1 MEKKNYL
8 KHSLI
13 LILTVF
19 FSGYSASQAF
29 LEEVIV
35 TTEKRT
41 ESVQDVSQA
50 VTAIT
55 SSEIETKNINSMVD
69 LSAIVPGVTVAKNEG
84 YKTIISIRGIG
95 NETNQNAIAAPSV
108 AFHLDGVFIA
118 SPFSLLTD
126 FVDIDR
132 IEVIRGPQGTLFG
145 QNSTAGA
152 INVVTSAPSLDE
164 ESSILKM
171 SLGNYNMKKLATS
184 FNVPISDSVA
194 TSFSFSGHKRD
205 GYAFNNTLQQ
215 ELDDANDFSMR
226 NDWYFQ
232 LSDTSSLRFF
242 AQYYDMDR
250 NGSAMK
256 GIDDLTPHPRE
267 LDQDAPSMQVLTS
280 SIYAAIFEQD
290 LGFANLKMLAS
301 SQRDDIT
308 VRRDN
313 DRHSYGTAAT
323 SIPPLPPANVGIYVS
338 SEYRYESSL
347 VETTTFEVNLVS
359 NEPLMNGKLDW
370 TIGAFYM
377 EHEIQNKIRE
387 YISGDDNIIEYDCN
401 EPFADT
407 TVPGTVAT
415 NSETVL
421 PFANP
426 NNVVGDG
433 TATCFVVGGEVPT
446 FQAEL
451 GFVTD
456 AFPSRESLSFYGQTT
471 YNFSDDLRLVS
482 GLRYTD
488 DAFATEVGNFF
499 AFQTGGQIT
508 RIDESAEEVTGKVTM
523 EYDFLDDAMYYI
535 SATRGYKPGGTNLT
549 FGFTVAQDAAAGRA
563 EVAPLVFPTF
573 EAETVDSLE
582 FGLKAD
588 FYDGRAR
595 ANLAFFDYTYE
606 NLQVQATDPDVFQ
619 GGVVNIPESEVSGAE
634 LELTGILT
642 DSLTLDANFSF
653 LDTEITE
660 SFIFLDNVDA
670 QQHSFGAEAARGA
683 LAADIIG
690 NELAKSPEYT
700 ADISLSQVS
709 DFPSGVSMTSTLQY
723 IYRGEFFQRVA
734 NRPAQDFIPAYEIF
748 NLTFALDLSD
758 TLSLDFVISNLTDE
772 DGINSSMTDVFG
784 VGATGIELIPP
795 RQVFSRFTIDF

>member
-1 MEKKNYL
+1 MDKKYFL
-8 KHSLI
+8 KHT
-13 LILTVF
+13 LILTSALI
-19 FSGYSASQAF
+19 FSGYTYSQAF

-35 TTEKRT
+35 SAEKRL

-55 SSEIETKNINSMVD
+55 SSEIEAKGINSMVD

-108 AFHLDGVFIA
+108 AYHLDGVFIA

-126 FVDIDR
+126 FVSIDR

-152 INVVTSAPSLDE
+152 INVVTAAPSLDE
-164 ESSILKM
+164 ESSVLKM
-171 SLGNYNMKKLATS
+171 SLGNFNMKKMTTS
-184 FNVPISDSVA
+184 FNVPISDTAA

-205 GYAFNNTLQQ
+205 GYAQNITLQQ
-215 ELDDANDFSMR
+215 ELDDANDFSIR

-232 LSDTSSLRFF
+232 LSDSSSLRLFG
-242 AQYYDMDR
+242 QYYDLDR

-256 GIDDLTPHPRE
+256 GIDDPTVNPRE
-267 LDQDAPSMQVLTS
+267 LDQDQLSMQTLTS
-280 SIYAAIFEQD
+280 SVYAAIYEQD
-290 LGFANLKMLAS
+290 LGFADLKLLAS

-313 DRHSYGTAAT
+313 DRHSHGTT
-323 SIPPLPPANVGIYVS
+323 INSLPGGGTYPS

-347 VETTTFEVNLVS
+347 VETTTFEINLVS
-359 NEPLMNGKLDW
+359 SEPLLNGKLDW
-370 TIGAFYM
+370 TLGAFYM
-377 EHEIQNKIRE
+377 EHEIQNRIRE
-387 YISGDDNIIEYDCN
+387 YISFDNSIIEYDCS

-407 TVPGTVAT
+407 SVPLNAALVAAG
-415 NSETVL
+415 N
-421 PFANP
+421 AA
-426 NNVVGDG
+426 
-433 TATCFVVGGEVPT
+433 TATCYEVGGGVST
-446 FQAEL
+446 NNAEF

-456 AFPSRESLSFYGQTT
+456 AFPSRESLSIYGQTT
-471 YNFSDDLRLVS
+471 YSFSDDLRLVS

-488 DAFATEVGNFF
+488 DAFATAVGNFF

-508 RIDESAEEVTGKVTM
+508 RIDESAEEVTGKVTL

-549 FGFTVAQDAAAGRA
+549 FGFTVAEDAAAGRA
-563 EVAPLVFPTF
+563 QVAPLVFPTF

-595 ANLAFFDYTYE
+595 ANFALFDYTYE
-606 NLQVQATDPDVFQ
+606 NLQVQATDPDVFR
-619 GGVVNIPESEVSGAE
+619 GGVVNIPESEVTGVE
-634 LELTGILT
+634 LELTGILS

-660 SFIFLDNVDA
+660 SFVFLDNVDA
-670 QQHSFGAEAARGA
+670 QQHFFGAEAARGA

>member
-8 KHSLI
+8 KHPLI
-13 LILTVF
+13 LLLTVF

-84 YKTIISIRGIG
+84 YKTVISIRGIG

-164 ESSILKM
+164 ESSVLKM
-171 SLGNYNMKKLATS
+171 SIGNYNMKKLTTS

-205 GYAFNNTLQQ
+205 GYAFNTTLQQ

-232 LSDTSSLRFF
+232 LSDTSSLRLFG
-242 AQYYDMDR
+242 QYYDMDR

-256 GIDDLTPHPRE
+256 GIDDLTPDPRE

-290 LGFANLKMLAS
+290 LGFANLKVLAS

-313 DRHSYGTAAT
+313 DRHSFGTTAT
-323 SIPPLPPANVGIYVS
+323 SIPPLNTGTYPSA
-338 SEYRYESSL
+338 EYRFESSL

-359 NEPLMNGKLDW
+359 NEPLMDGKLDW
-370 TIGAFYM
+370 TVGAFYM

-387 YISGDDNIIEYDCN
+387 YISFDDNIIEYVCS

-407 TVPGTVAT
+407 SVPLTAALVDAGNA
-415 NSETVL
+415 
-421 PFANP
+421 A
-426 NNVVGDG
+426 
-433 TATCFVVGGEVPT
+433 TATCYEVGGGASTNNGPSE
-446 FQAEL
+446 F

-488 DAFATEVGNFF
+488 DAFATSVGNFF
-499 AFQTGGQIT
+499 AFQTGGSIT
-508 RIDESAEEVTGKVTM
+508 NLDVSAEEVTGKATI
-523 EYDFLDDAMYYI
+523 EYDFQDDAMYYI
-535 SATRGYKPGGTNLT
+535 SAVRGYKPGGSNLT
-549 FGFTVAQDAAAGRA
+549 FGLTIAQDIASGFRQSA
-563 EVAPLVFPTF
+563 APLVLPTF

-582 FGLKAD
+582 FGIKAD

-595 ANLAFFDYTYE
+595 ANFALFDYTYE

-670 QQHSFGAEAARGA
+670 QQHFFGAEAARAA
-683 LAADIIG
+683 LAKDIIG

-700 ADISLSQVS
+700 ADVSLSQVT

-748 NLTFALDLSD
+748 NLTFAVDLND
-758 TLSLDFVISNLTDE
+758 TLSLDIVFANLTDE

-784 VGATGIELIPP
+784 VGATGIEFIPP
-795 RQVFSRFTIDF
+795 RQFFTRFSVDF

>member
-1 MEKKNYL
+1 MDKKYFL
-8 KHSLI
+8 KHT
-13 LILTVF
+13 LILTSALI
-19 FSGYSASQAF
+19 FSGYTYSQAF

-35 TTEKRT
+35 SAEKRL

-55 SSEIETKNINSMVD
+55 SSEIEAKGINSMVD

-108 AFHLDGVFIA
+108 AYHLDGVFIA

-126 FVDIDR
+126 FVSIDR

-152 INVVTSAPSLDE
+152 INVVTAAPSLDE
-164 ESSILKM
+164 ESSVLKM
-171 SLGNYNMKKLATS
+171 SLGNFNMKKMTTS
-184 FNVPISDSVA
+184 FNVPISDTAA

-205 GYAFNNTLQQ
+205 GYAQNITLQQ
-215 ELDDANDFSMR
+215 ELDDANDFSIR

-232 LSDTSSLRFF
+232 LSDSSSLRLFG
-242 AQYYDMDR
+242 QYYDLDR

-256 GIDDLTPHPRE
+256 GIDDPTVNPRE
-267 LDQDAPSMQVLTS
+267 LDQDQLSMQTLTS
-280 SIYAAIFEQD
+280 SVYAAIYEQD
-290 LGFANLKMLAS
+290 LGFADLKLLAS

-313 DRHSYGTAAT
+313 DRHSHGTT
-323 SIPPLPPANVGIYVS
+323 INSLPGGGTYPS

-347 VETTTFEVNLVS
+347 VETTTFEINLVS
-359 NEPLMNGKLDW
+359 SEPLLNGKLDW
-370 TIGAFYM
+370 TLGAFYM
-377 EHEIQNKIRE
+377 EHEIQNRIRE
-387 YISGDDNIIEYDCN
+387 YISFDNSIIEYDCS

-407 TVPGTVAT
+407 SVPLNAALVAAGNAT
-415 NSETVL
+415 
-421 PFANP
+421 
-426 NNVVGDG
+426 
-433 TATCFVVGGEVPT
+433 TATCYEVGGGVST
-446 FQAEL
+446 NNAEF

-456 AFPSRESLSFYGQTT
+456 AFPSRESLSIYGQTT
-471 YNFSDDLRLVS
+471 YSFSDDLRLVS

-488 DAFATEVGNFF
+488 DAFATAVGNFF

-508 RIDESAEEVTGKVTM
+508 RIDESAEEVTGKVTL

-549 FGFTVAQDAAAGRA
+549 FGFTVAEDAAAGRA
-563 EVAPLVFPTF
+563 QVAPLVFPTF

-595 ANLAFFDYTYE
+595 ANFALFDYTYE
-606 NLQVQATDPDVFQ
+606 NLQVQATDPDVFR
-619 GGVVNIPESEVSGAE
+619 GGVVNIPESEVTGVE
-634 LELTGILT
+634 LELTGILS

-660 SFIFLDNVDA
+660 SFVFLDNVDA
-670 QQHSFGAEAARGA
+670 QQHFFGAEAARGA

>member
-8 KHSLI
+8 KHPLI
-13 LILTVF
+13 LLLTVF

-84 YKTIISIRGIG
+84 YKTVISIRGIG

-164 ESSILKM
+164 ESSVLKM
-171 SLGNYNMKKLATS
+171 SIGNYNMKKLTTS

-205 GYAFNNTLQQ
+205 GYAFNTTLQQ

-242 AQYYDMDR
+242 GQYYDMDR

-256 GIDDLTPHPRE
+256 GIDDLTPDPRE

-290 LGFANLKMLAS
+290 LGFANLKVLAS

-313 DRHSYGTAAT
+313 DRHSFGTTAT
-323 SIPPLPPANVGIYVS
+323 SIPPLNSGTYPSA
-338 SEYRYESSL
+338 EYRFESSL

-359 NEPLMNGKLDW
+359 NEPLMDGKLDW
-370 TIGAFYM
+370 TVGAFYM

-387 YISGDDNIIEYDCN
+387 YISFDNNIIEYVCS

-407 TVPGTVAT
+407 SVPLTAALVAAG
-415 NSETVL
+415 NAS
-421 PFANP
+421 
-426 NNVVGDG
+426 
-433 TATCFVVGGEVPT
+433 TATCYEVGGGVST
-446 FQAEL
+446 NDAEL

-488 DAFATEVGNFF
+488 DAFATSVGNFF
-499 AFQTGGQIT
+499 AFQTGGT
-508 RIDESAEEVTGKVTM
+508 PTNLDVSAEEVTGKATI
-523 EYDFLDDAMYYI
+523 EYDFQDDAMYYI
-535 SATRGYKPGGTNLT
+535 SAVRGYKPGGSNLT
-549 FGFTVAQDAAAGRA
+549 FGFTIAQDIASGFRQSA
-563 EVAPLVFPTF
+563 APLVFPTF

-582 FGLKAD
+582 FGIKAD

-660 SFIFLDNVDA
+660 SFIFLDNVEA
-670 QQHSFGAEAARGA
+670 QQHFFGAEAARAA
-683 LAADIIG
+683 LAKDIIG

-700 ADISLSQVS
+700 ADVSLSQVT

-734 NRPAQDFIPAYEIF
+734 NRTAQDFIPAYEIF
-748 NLTFALDLSD
+748 NLTFAVDLND
-758 TLSLDFVISNLTDE
+758 TLSLDIVFANLTDE

-784 VGATGIELIPP
+784 VGATGIEFIPP
-795 RQVFSRFTIDF
+795 RQFFTRFSVDF

>member
-1 MEKKNYL
+1 MDKKYFL
-8 KHSLI
+8 KHT
-13 LILTVF
+13 LILTSALI
-19 FSGYSASQAF
+19 FSGYTYSQAF

-35 TTEKRT
+35 SAEKRL

-55 SSEIETKNINSMVD
+55 SSEIEAKGINSMVD

-108 AFHLDGVFIA
+108 AYHLDGVFIA

-126 FVDIDR
+126 FVSIDR

-152 INVVTSAPSLDE
+152 INVVTAAPSLDE
-164 ESSILKM
+164 ESSVLKM
-171 SLGNYNMKKLATS
+171 SLGNFNMKKMTTS
-184 FNVPISDSVA
+184 FNVPISDTVA

-205 GYAFNNTLQQ
+205 GYAQNITLQQ
-215 ELDDANDFSMR
+215 ELDDANDFSIR

-232 LSDTSSLRFF
+232 LSDSSSLRLFG
-242 AQYYDMDR
+242 QYYDLDR

-256 GIDDLTPHPRE
+256 GIDDPTVNPRE
-267 LDQDAPSMQVLTS
+267 LDQDQLSMQTLTS
-280 SIYAAIFEQD
+280 SVYAAIYEQD
-290 LGFANLKMLAS
+290 LGFADLKLLAS

-313 DRHSYGTAAT
+313 DRHSHGTT
-323 SIPPLPPANVGIYVS
+323 INSLPGGGTYPS

-347 VETTTFEVNLVS
+347 VETTTFEINLVS
-359 NEPLMNGKLDW
+359 SEPLLNGKLDW
-370 TIGAFYM
+370 TLGAFYM
-377 EHEIQNKIRE
+377 EHEIQNRIRE
-387 YISGDDNIIEYDCN
+387 YISFDNSIIEYDCS

-407 TVPGTVAT
+407 SVPLNAALVAAG
-415 NSETVL
+415 N
-421 PFANP
+421 AA
-426 NNVVGDG
+426 
-433 TATCFVVGGEVPT
+433 TATCYEVGGGVST
-446 FQAEL
+446 NNAEF

-456 AFPSRESLSFYGQTT
+456 AFPSRESLSIYGQTT
-471 YNFSDDLRLVS
+471 YSFSDDLRLVS

-488 DAFATEVGNFF
+488 DAFATAVGNFF

-508 RIDESAEEVTGKVTM
+508 RIDESAEEVTGKVTL

-549 FGFTVAQDAAAGRA
+549 FGFTVAEDAAAGRA
-563 EVAPLVFPTF
+563 QVAPLVFPTF

-595 ANLAFFDYTYE
+595 ANFALFDYTYE
-606 NLQVQATDPDVFQ
+606 NLQVQATDPDVFR
-619 GGVVNIPESEVSGAE
+619 GGVVNIPESEVTGVE
-634 LELTGILT
+634 LELTGILS

-660 SFIFLDNVDA
+660 SFVFLDNVDA
-670 QQHSFGAEAARGA
+670 QQHFFGAEAARGA

-709 DFPSGVSMTSTLQY
+709 DFPSGLSMTSTLQY

>member
-1 MEKKNYL
+1 MDKKYFL
-8 KHSLI
+8 KHT
-13 LILTVF
+13 LILTSALI
-19 FSGYSASQAF
+19 FSGYTYSQAF

-35 TTEKRT
+35 SAEKRL

-55 SSEIETKNINSMVD
+55 SSEIEAKGINSMVD

-108 AFHLDGVFIA
+108 AYHLDGVFIA

-126 FVDIDR
+126 FVSIDR
-132 IEVIRGPQGTLFG
+132 IEVIRGPQGPLFG

-152 INVVTSAPSLDE
+152 INVVTAAPSLDE
-164 ESSILKM
+164 ESSVLKM
-171 SLGNYNMKKLATS
+171 SLGNFNMKKMTTS
-184 FNVPISDSVA
+184 FNVPISDTAA

-205 GYAFNNTLQQ
+205 GYAQNITLQQ
-215 ELDDANDFSMR
+215 ELDDANDFSIR

-232 LSDTSSLRFF
+232 LSDSSSLRLFG
-242 AQYYDMDR
+242 QYYDLDR

-256 GIDDLTPHPRE
+256 GIDDPTVNPRE
-267 LDQDAPSMQVLTS
+267 LDQDQLSMQTLTS
-280 SIYAAIFEQD
+280 SVYAAIYEQD
-290 LGFANLKMLAS
+290 LGFADLKLLAS

-313 DRHSYGTAAT
+313 DRHSHGTT
-323 SIPPLPPANVGIYVS
+323 INSLPGGGTYPS

-347 VETTTFEVNLVS
+347 VETTTFEINLVS
-359 NEPLMNGKLDW
+359 SEPLLNGKLDW
-370 TIGAFYM
+370 TLGAFYI
-377 EHEIQNKIRE
+377 EHEIQNRIRE
-387 YISGDDNIIEYDCN
+387 YISFDNSIIEYDCS

-407 TVPGTVAT
+407 SVPLNAALVAAG
-415 NSETVL
+415 N
-421 PFANP
+421 AA
-426 NNVVGDG
+426 
-433 TATCFVVGGEVPT
+433 TATCYEVGGGVST
-446 FQAEL
+446 NNAEF

-456 AFPSRESLSFYGQTT
+456 AFPSRESLSIYGQTT
-471 YNFSDDLRLVS
+471 YSFSDDLRLVS

-488 DAFATEVGNFF
+488 DAFATAVGNFF

-508 RIDESAEEVTGKVTM
+508 RIDESAEEVTGKVTL

-549 FGFTVAQDAAAGRA
+549 FGFTVAEDAAAGRA
-563 EVAPLVFPTF
+563 QVAPLVFPTF

-595 ANLAFFDYTYE
+595 ANFALFDYTYE
-606 NLQVQATDPDVFQ
+606 NLQVQATDPDVFR
-619 GGVVNIPESEVSGAE
+619 GGVVNIPESEVTGVE
-634 LELTGILT
+634 LELTGILS

-660 SFIFLDNVDA
+660 SFVFLDNVDA
-670 QQHSFGAEAARGA
+670 QQHFFGAEAARGA

>member
-8 KHSLI
+8 KHPLI
-13 LILTVF
+13 LLLTVF

-84 YKTIISIRGIG
+84 YKTVISIRGIG

-164 ESSILKM
+164 ESSVLKM
-171 SLGNYNMKKLATS
+171 SIGNYNMKKLTTS

-205 GYAFNNTLQQ
+205 GYAFNTTLQQ

-242 AQYYDMDR
+242 GQYYDMDR

-256 GIDDLTPHPRE
+256 GIDDPTPDPRE

-290 LGFANLKMLAS
+290 LGFANLKVLAS

-313 DRHSYGTAAT
+313 DRHSFGTTAT
-323 SIPPLPPANVGIYVS
+323 SIPPLNTGTYPSA
-338 SEYRYESSL
+338 EYRFESSL

-359 NEPLMNGKLDW
+359 NEPLMDGKLDW
-370 TIGAFYM
+370 TVGAFYM

-387 YISGDDNIIEYDCN
+387 YISFDNNIIEYVCS

-407 TVPGTVAT
+407 SVPLTAALLAAGNGA
-415 NSETVL
+415 
-421 PFANP
+421 
-426 NNVVGDG
+426 
-433 TATCFVVGGEVPT
+433 TATCYEVGGGAPT
-446 FQAEL
+446 FNNPTEL

-488 DAFATEVGNFF
+488 DAFATSVGNFF
-499 AFQTGGQIT
+499 AFQTGGSIT
-508 RIDESAEEVTGKVTM
+508 NLDVSAEEVTGKATI
-523 EYDFLDDAMYYI
+523 EYDFQDDAMYYI
-535 SATRGYKPGGTNLT
+535 SAVRGYKPGGSNLT
-549 FGFTVAQDAAAGRA
+549 FGLTIEQDEASGFRQSA
-563 EVAPLVFPTF
+563 APLVFPTF

-582 FGLKAD
+582 FGIKAD

-660 SFIFLDNVDA
+660 SFIFLDNVEA
-670 QQHSFGAEAARGA
+670 QQHFFGAEAARAA
-683 LAADIIG
+683 LAKDIIG

-700 ADISLSQVS
+700 ADVSLSQVT

-748 NLTFALDLSD
+748 NLTFAVDLND
-758 TLSLDFVISNLTDE
+758 TLSLDIVFANLTDE

-784 VGATGIELIPP
+784 VGATGIEFIPP
-795 RQVFSRFTIDF
+795 RQFFTRFSVDF

>member
-8 KHSLI
+8 KHPLI
-13 LILTVF
+13 LLLTVF

-164 ESSILKM
+164 ESSVLKM
-171 SLGNYNMKKLATS
+171 SLGNYNMKKLTTS

-205 GYAFNNTLQQ
+205 GYAFNTTLQQ

-242 AQYYDMDR
+242 GQYYDMDR

-256 GIDDLTPHPRE
+256 GIDDPTPDPRE

-290 LGFANLKMLAS
+290 LGFANFKVLAS

-313 DRHSYGTAAT
+313 DRHSFGTTAA
-323 SIPPLPPANVGIYVS
+323 SIPPLNSGTYPSA
-338 SEYRYESSL
+338 EYRFESSL

-359 NEPLMNGKLDW
+359 NEPLMDGKLDW
-370 TIGAFYM
+370 TVGAFYM

-387 YISGDDNIIEYDCN
+387 YISFDDNIIEYECS
-401 EPFADT
+401 EPFADKS
-407 TVPGTVAT
+407 VPLTAALITAGNLA
-415 NSETVL
+415 
-421 PFANP
+421 
-426 NNVVGDG
+426 
-433 TATCFVVGGEVPT
+433 TATCYEVGGGASTNNNPSE
-446 FQAEL
+446 F

-488 DAFATEVGNFF
+488 DAFATSVGNFF
-499 AFQTGGQIT
+499 AFQTGGSIT
-508 RIDESAEEVTGKVTM
+508 NLDVSAEEVTGKATI
-523 EYDFLDDAMYYI
+523 EYDFQDDAMYYI
-535 SATRGYKPGGTNLT
+535 SAVRGYKPGGSNLT
-549 FGFTVAQDAAAGRA
+549 FGFTVAQDVDSGFRQSA
-563 EVAPLVFPTF
+563 APLVFPTF

-582 FGLKAD
+582 FGIKAD

-670 QQHSFGAEAARGA
+670 QQHFFGAEAARDA
-683 LAADIIG
+683 LKSDIKG

-700 ADISLSQVS
+700 ADISLSQIT
-709 DFPSGVSMTSTLQY
+709 DFPSGASMTSTLQY

-748 NLTFALDLSD
+748 NLTFAVDLND
-758 TLSLDFVISNLTDE
+758 TLSLDFVFANLTDE
-772 DGINSSMTDVFG
+772 DGVNSSMTDVFG

-795 RQVFSRFTIDF
+795 RQFFTKFSVDF

>member
-1 MEKKNYL
+1 MDKKYFL
-8 KHSLI
+8 KHT
-13 LILTVF
+13 LILTSALI
-19 FSGYSASQAF
+19 FSGYTYSQAF

-35 TTEKRT
+35 SAEKRL

-55 SSEIETKNINSMVD
+55 SSEIEAKGINSMVD

-108 AFHLDGVFIA
+108 AYHLDGVFIA

-126 FVDIDR
+126 FVSIDR

-152 INVVTSAPSLDE
+152 INVVTAAPSLDE
-164 ESSILKM
+164 ESSVLKM
-171 SLGNYNMKKLATS
+171 SLGNFNMKKMTTS
-184 FNVPISDSVA
+184 FNVPISDTAA

-205 GYAFNNTLQQ
+205 GYAQNITLQQ
-215 ELDDANDFSMR
+215 ELDDANDFSIR

-232 LSDTSSLRFF
+232 LSDSSSLRLFG
-242 AQYYDMDR
+242 QYYDLDR

-256 GIDDLTPHPRE
+256 GIDDPTVNPRE
-267 LDQDAPSMQVLTS
+267 LDQDQLSMQTLTS
-280 SIYAAIFEQD
+280 SVYAAIYEQD
-290 LGFANLKMLAS
+290 LGFADLKLLAS

-313 DRHSYGTAAT
+313 DRHSHGTT
-323 SIPPLPPANVGIYVS
+323 INSLPGGGTYPS

-347 VETTTFEVNLVS
+347 VETTTFEINLVS
-359 NEPLMNGKLDW
+359 SEPLLNGKLDW
-370 TIGAFYM
+370 TLGAFYM
-377 EHEIQNKIRE
+377 EHEIQNRIRE
-387 YISGDDNIIEYDCN
+387 YISFDNSIIEYDCS

-407 TVPGTVAT
+407 SVPLNAALVAAG
-415 NSETVL
+415 N
-421 PFANP
+421 AA
-426 NNVVGDG
+426 
-433 TATCFVVGGEVPT
+433 TATCYEVGGGVST
-446 FQAEL
+446 NDAEF

-456 AFPSRESLSFYGQTT
+456 AFPSRESLSIYGQTT
-471 YNFSDDLRLVS
+471 YSFSDDLRLVS

-488 DAFATEVGNFF
+488 DAFATAVGNFF

-508 RIDESAEEVTGKVTM
+508 RIDESAEEVTGKVTL

-549 FGFTVAQDAAAGRA
+549 FGFTVAEDAAAGRA
-563 EVAPLVFPTF
+563 QVAPLVFPTF

-595 ANLAFFDYTYE
+595 ANFALFDYTYE
-606 NLQVQATDPDVFQ
+606 NLQVQATDPDVFR
-619 GGVVNIPESEVSGAE
+619 GGVVNIPESEVTGVE
-634 LELTGILT
+634 LELTGILS

-660 SFIFLDNVDA
+660 SFVFLDNVDA
-670 QQHSFGAEAARGA
+670 QQHFFGAEAARGA

-795 RQVFSRFTIDF
+795 RQVFSRFTVDF

>member
-1 MEKKNYL
+1 MDKKYFL
-8 KHSLI
+8 KHT
-13 LILTVF
+13 LILTSALI
-19 FSGYSASQAF
+19 FSGYTYSQAF

-35 TTEKRT
+35 SAEKRL

-55 SSEIETKNINSMVD
+55 SSEIEAKGINSMVD

-108 AFHLDGVFIA
+108 AYHLDGVFIA

-126 FVDIDR
+126 FVSIDR

-152 INVVTSAPSLDE
+152 INVVTAAPSLDE
-164 ESSILKM
+164 ESSVLKM
-171 SLGNYNMKKLATS
+171 SLGNFNMKKMTTS
-184 FNVPISDSVA
+184 FNVPISDTVA

-205 GYAFNNTLQQ
+205 GYAQNITLQQ
-215 ELDDANDFSMR
+215 ELDDANDFSIR

-232 LSDTSSLRFF
+232 LSDSSSLRLFG
-242 AQYYDMDR
+242 QYYDLDR

-256 GIDDLTPHPRE
+256 GIDDPTVNPRE
-267 LDQDAPSMQVLTS
+267 LDQDQLSMQTLTS
-280 SIYAAIFEQD
+280 SVYAAIYEQD
-290 LGFANLKMLAS
+290 LGFADLKLLAS

-313 DRHSYGTAAT
+313 DRHSHGTT
-323 SIPPLPPANVGIYVS
+323 INSLPGGGTYPS

-347 VETTTFEVNLVS
+347 VETTTFEINLVS
-359 NEPLMNGKLDW
+359 SEPLLNGKLDW
-370 TIGAFYM
+370 TLGAFYM
-377 EHEIQNKIRE
+377 EHEIQNRIRE
-387 YISGDDNIIEYDCN
+387 YISFDNSIIEYDCS

-407 TVPGTVAT
+407 SVPLNAALVAAG
-415 NSETVL
+415 N
-421 PFANP
+421 AA
-426 NNVVGDG
+426 
-433 TATCFVVGGEVPT
+433 TATCYEVGGGVST
-446 FQAEL
+446 NNAEF

-456 AFPSRESLSFYGQTT
+456 AFPSRESLSIYGQTT
-471 YNFSDDLRLVS
+471 YSFSDDLRLVS

-488 DAFATEVGNFF
+488 DAFATAVGNFF

-508 RIDESAEEVTGKVTM
+508 RIDESAEEVTGKVTL

-549 FGFTVAQDAAAGRA
+549 FGFTVAEDAAAGRA
-563 EVAPLVFPTF
+563 QVAPLVFPTF

-595 ANLAFFDYTYE
+595 ANFALFDYTYE
-606 NLQVQATDPDVFQ
+606 NLQVQATDPDVFR
-619 GGVVNIPESEVSGAE
+619 GGVVNIPESEVTGVE
-634 LELTGILT
+634 LELTGILS

-660 SFIFLDNVDA
+660 SFVFLDNVDA
-670 QQHSFGAEAARGA
+670 QQHFFGAEAARGA